1 MPLLS
6 QGQQASLIV
15 MHVHIYMYYNYTV
28 IIAEFSQ
35 GKMLVDLP
43 RFEKRLP
50 TKCNTSGHC
59 YLNTAINKFL
69 PPPPANYLPY
79 MCMYMYI
86 ELHIVDAK

>member
-6 QGQQASLIV
+6 QGQQAPLIV

-35 GKMLVDLP
+35 GKMLICLGLRNVCP
-43 RFEKRLP
+43 QNVTP
-50 TKCNTSGHC
+50 AGI
-59 YLNTAINKFL
+59 AIL